1 MDFICLPKI
10 ELHAHLTGSVSRR
23 ALHHIWKGKK
33 ESGKT
38 ELEDPLIIMPEG
50 KHDYNIET
58 RYIYNILTDEE
69 SIRYATRSVLE
80 DFLADGVVYLEL
92 RTTPRA
98 TGDISA
104 DRYIQILLD
113 TIRDFEQSCPRMHT
127 RLILSVDRRHSL
139 ATAESILSLAT
150 RLRTEEGPGVVGID
164 LCGDPTART
173 GGEVSI
179 FTPVFKQAARNGL
192 GITVHFAEAEAS
204 ASHDE
209 LRTLLSWRP
218 GRLGH
223 VIWEDEGAKKE
234 IAQRGLCLELCVT
247 CNVQAGLICGGFQDH
262 HFKHWIGID
271 GPKIS
276 LATDD
281 VAVFGSPLSNEYRL
295 VAQHFHLDRAQICQ
309 LARQGIDGIFGGE
322 KEKQRLRKIMWTIL
336 EWAFGKRM
344 TPAERLRKNQRM
356 LDKAIRE
363 LDQTRVKLEK
373 QEKTLIQQIKTSA
386 KNGQMGACKI
396 QAKDLVRTRRYIE
409 KFFAMRSQLQKIS
422 LRLQTYRT
430 NEQMMQAMK
439 GATMA
444 LGSMNKSM
452 NLPQLQRI
460 AMEFERENDI
470 MEQRQEMMD
479 DAVDDAMDVGVEE
492 EGDEVVEQVLE
503 EIGVDI
509 GQAMGETPNVLGN
522 PAIAEGK
529 IAQAVGGGGGG
540 GDPVDDDLQ
549 ARLDSLKK

>member
-1 MDFICLPKI
+1 MSPLP
-10 ELHAHLTGSVSRR
+10 LHLLSLNDACTAWEAAWFQWG
-23 ALHHIWKGKK
+23 
-33 ESGKT
+33 
-38 ELEDPLIIMPEG
+38 
-50 KHDYNIET
+50 
-58 RYIYNILTDEE
+58 
-69 SIRYATRSVLE
+69 
-80 DFLADGVVYLEL
+80 YL
-92 RTTPRA
+92 
-98 TGDISA
+98 
-104 DRYIQILLD
+104 
-113 TIRDFEQSCPRMHT
+113 QSCTERHRPPVATTQFCQPKGGCGPPRMYRLRLGFPPTCNWLVEPRPAVTQTDCILAPLRVIAAVCFCLINTAVETSPFTSAAFWHT
-127 RLILSVDRRHSL
+127 QDHPR
-139 ATAESILSLAT
+139 TAES
-150 RLRTEEGPGVVGID
+150 
-164 LCGDPTART
+164 
-173 GGEVSI
+173 
-179 FTPVFKQAARNGL
+179 KMN
-192 GITVHFAEAEAS
+192 
-204 ASHDE
+204 
-209 LRTLLSWRP
+209 
-218 GRLGH
+218 
-223 VIWEDEGAKKE
+223 
-234 IAQRGLCLELCVT
+234 
-247 CNVQAGLICGGFQDH
+247 
-262 HFKHWIGID
+262 
-271 GPKIS
+271 
-276 LATDD
+276 
-281 VAVFGSPLSNEYRL
+281 
-295 VAQHFHLDRAQICQ
+295 
-309 LARQGIDGIFGGE
+309 
-322 KEKQRLRKIMWTIL
+322 IL

-492 EGDEVVEQVLE
+492 EGDEVVDQVLE
-503 EIGVDI
+503 EIGIDFN
-509 GQAMGETPNVLGN
+509 QALGETPTALGN
-522 PAIAEGK
+522 SAVTEGK
-529 IAQAVGGGGGG
+529 VAQAVGAGGGGG

-549 ARLDSLKK
+549 ARFDSLKK